1 MGSPRAGWGLR
12 NIPPVGTESKRLVL
26 VWVFLALLASAHSP
40 GEAREV
46 SEHPELEVARGPRG
60 DSPAESASGHR
71 APVSCALEDR
81 ARPGRV
87 AERGRLCGTALRS
100 PRALRGRLVARVP
113 AARPC
118 PGPLTCGLPG
128 PPRARLR
135 PALCADRRRSG
146 LCHLRAPTPAAR
158 PDAPP
163 RPRPERDP
171 AAPPPGQQELHTAQ
185 LPSAA
190 ARRGT

>member
-1 MGSPRAGWGLR
+1 MGRTGTPQRRALVATALR
-12 NIPPVGTESKRLVL
+12 FP
-26 VWVFLALLASAHSP
+26 
-40 GEAREV
+40 ARTRI
-46 SEHPELEVARGPRG
+46 ARGPG
-60 DSPAESASGHR
+60 VWPSAGG
-71 APVSCALEDR
+71 CAG
-81 ARPGRV
+81 P
-87 AERGRLCGTALRS
+87 RS
-100 PRALRGRLVARVP
+100 VPPRALRGRLVARVP

-135 PALCADRRRSG
+135 PALCADRRRGG

-190 ARRGT
+190 ARRRT

>member
-1 MGSPRAGWGLR
+1 M
-12 NIPPVGTESKRLVL
+12 
-26 VWVFLALLASAHSP
+26 WVFLARLVSAHSP
-40 GEAREV
+40 GAAREV

-71 APVSCALEDR
+71 APVPCALEDR

-100 PRALRGRLVARVP
+100 P
-113 AARPC
+113 ARPA
-118 PGPLTCGLPG
+118 G
-128 PPRARLR
+128 PPRDPGARRAPMPRPAYLRPPRAPARARLR

-171 AAPPPGQQELHTAQ
+171 AAPPPSQQELHTAQ